1 MRVALYLRIS
11 TDDKGLCDVTAPGD
25 RWIAGVLLFSQ
36 VGA

>member
-1 MRVALYLRIS
+1 MKVAAYARVS
-11 TDDKGLCDVTAPGD
+11 TSDKGLCDVTAPGD